1 MSDEQANQA
10 IRRNPDYLTAQAAQ
24 AVERITLHEL
34 RDTLKG
40 IVINSRRTWAGAGS
54 IDAATVN
61 KCAQGAI
68 LLDDLLAVIDR
79 PATAALS

>member
-1 MSDEQANQA
+1 VSDEQANLA
-10 IRRNPDYLTAQAAQ
+10 IRRNPDYLTAQAA
-24 AVERITLHEL
+24 ERITLHEL

-40 IVINSRRTWAGAGS
+40 IVINSRRYGAGAGS

-68 LLDDLLAVIDR
+68 LLDDLLDVIDR
-79 PATAALS
+79 LLPRAEQS

>member
-1 MSDEQANQA
+1 VSDEQANQA
-10 IRRNPDYLTAQAAQ
+10 IRRNPDYLTAQAA
-24 AVERITLHEL
+24 ERTTLHEL

-40 IVINSRRTWAGAGS
+40 IVANSRRTWAGAGS

>member
-1 MSDEQANQA
+1 MSDEQANLA
-10 IRRNPDYLTAQAAQ
+10 IRRNPDYLTAQAAEQ
-24 AVERITLHEL
+24 ITLHEL
-34 RDTLKG
+34 SDTLKD
-40 IVINSRRTWAGAGS
+40 IVANSRRTWAGAGS